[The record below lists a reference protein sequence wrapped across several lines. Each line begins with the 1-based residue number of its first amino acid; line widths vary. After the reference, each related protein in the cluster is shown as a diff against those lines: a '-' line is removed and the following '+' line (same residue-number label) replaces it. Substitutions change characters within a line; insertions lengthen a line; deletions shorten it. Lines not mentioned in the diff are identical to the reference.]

1 MIRVIILTG
10 SSVSEWSGCYDAH
23 FNGDCHWEVR
33 GGDAQMLIS
42 LDTLLGH

>member
-10 SSVSEWSGCYDAH
+10 SSVSEWSGCYDSH